1 MVIMISISGQC
12 AQMHVCYNVHV
23 KRHCLMVEVGGGAGG
38 RGCRWKVVELEV
50 VVGVIVLAYPLINE
64 GSTLPCSLVS
74 KI

>member
-12 AQMHVCYNVHV
+12 AQMHVCYNLHV

-38 RGCRWKVVELEV
+38 RGCRWKVVEV

-64 GSTLPCSLVS
+64 GSTLPSSLVS
-74 KI
+74 KIKR